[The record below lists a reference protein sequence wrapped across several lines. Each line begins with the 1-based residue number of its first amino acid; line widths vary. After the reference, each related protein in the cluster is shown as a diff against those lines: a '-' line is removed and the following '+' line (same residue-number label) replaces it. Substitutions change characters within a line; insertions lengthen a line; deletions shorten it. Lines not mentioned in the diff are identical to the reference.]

1 MDAFF
6 GCHCSGHFS
15 SLLSIVGFTC
25 SQITYGYLPYIVLHH
40 RSSSASSHKKMH
52 LRGWGERPNRPQ
64 TWLRRF
70 CPQSFFSLWRT
81 MDLRLRPP
89 RWLNPRWL
97 WRLVPIQGRGEGRGP
112 GVDALGG
119 IDIDATHTWV
129 KSERGRDREEQCGCF
144 HICPAIILTCSTRK
158 QTAQQLAYFRI
169 LVAC

>member
-1 MDAFF
+1 
-6 GCHCSGHFS
+6 
-15 SLLSIVGFTC
+15 
-25 SQITYGYLPYIVLHH
+25 
-40 RSSSASSHKKMH
+40 MH
-52 LRGWGERPNRPQ
+52 LRGWGQRPNRPQ

-129 KSERGRDREEQCGCF
+129 KSERGRDRIIKHKAGNVEIVEVTSFKGYLVPLACCVYISDLRRYVWSNWTMEHVCF
-144 HICPAIILTCSTRK
+144 RHEKYTLSLDI
-158 QTAQQLAYFRI
+158 
-169 LVAC
+169 